1 MERDLPDIRM
11 NAAGLYREEVFTD
24 RRVGTIHKLIPI
36 MPDGSDDQGRPVVFE
51 GQTSVLTP
59 AGSLPLIFEIEAGT
73 LADAVEKFSGAA
85 REALEHALKELEE
98 LRRAAASSLIVP
110 AVGSPDVG
118 GLAGPAGLR
127 GGGRIR
133 MP

>member
-1 MERDLPDIRM
+1 MDRELPEIRM

-24 RRVGTIHKLIPI
+24 RRVGTIHKLVPI
-36 MPDGSDDQGRPVVFE
+36 MPDGTEDRGRTVIFE

-59 AGSLPLIFEIEAGT
+59 AGSLPLIFEIEART

-85 REALEHALKELEE
+85 QEALEHTLKELEE
-98 LRRAAASSLIVP
+98 LRRAAASSLVVP
-110 AVGSPDVG
+110 GVG
-118 GLAGPAGLR
+118 GLGGPGGLR